1 MAMNREQKRE
11 MQKRGLAGADGA
23 PVASSRDRRQAA
35 TTRVREPRTPI
46 RQYVAEIGQELRKTS
61 WPTRQE
67 TIRLALIVFVAIVV
81 LTLFVFG
88 ADLLFNWL
96 FQHLFNTQPS
106 SQSTAA
112 AAAHLLR
119 PIR

>member
-23 PVASSRDRRQAA
+23 PVSTRERRQPP
-35 TTRVREPRTPI
+35 VRAKEKRTPI
-46 RQYVAEIGQELRKTS
+46 RQVLQEIGQELRKTS

-67 TIRLALIVFVAIVV
+67 TVRLAVIVFIAIVV

-88 ADLLFNWL
+88 CDLFFNWV
-96 FQHLFNTQPS
+96 FDHLFNTQA
-106 SQSTAA
+106 SQS
-112 AAAHLLR
+112 AAAHAALL
-119 PIR
+119 IRALQ

>member
-23 PVASSRDRRQAA
+23 PVSSRDRRQAP
-35 TTRVREPRTPI
+35 VRTKEKRTPI
-46 RQYVAEIGQELRKTS
+46 RQVIQEIGQELRKTS

-67 TIRLALIVFVAIVV
+67 TVRLAAIVFVAIVV

-88 ADLLFNWL
+88 CDLFFNWV
-96 FQHLFNTQPS
+96 FDHLFNTSAP
-106 SQSTAA
+106 SQS
-112 AAAHLLR
+112 AAAHAAFL
-119 PIR
+119 IRAIQ